1 MEKGKPFGGS
11 SMKSVGILLSLLVSA
26 VVVYIT
32 LQSYRSQS
40 GDTSPASLARPL
52 EKAHEVQ
59 SVVDLAAVQTALS
72 SFQAQNGA
80 PPKTLDE
87 LVAAGLVSR
96 EQIQKLDYD
105 PGTGRIF
112 KKQ

>member
-1 MEKGKPFGGS
+1 
-11 SMKSVGILLSLLVSA
+11 MKAVGILLSLLVSA
-26 VVVYIT
+26 VVVYLS
-32 LQSYRSQS
+32 LQAYRSQS

-72 SFQAQNGA
+72 TFQAQNGA

-87 LVAAGLVSR
+87 LVTAGLASQ

-105 PGTGRIF
+105 PATGKIS

>member
-1 MEKGKPFGGS
+1 
-11 SMKSVGILLSLLVSA
+11 MKAVGILLSLLVSA
-26 VVVYIT
+26 IVVYLT

-87 LVAAGLVSR
+87 LVAVGLVSQ
-96 EQIQKLDYD
+96 EQIQKVIYD
-105 PGTGRIF
+105 PATGTVS